1 MEFCDK
7 CGSYMKRT
15 KDGLTCP
22 RCGNVVRPSA
32 GTESVQKVKTN
43 KTSSI
48 YVVSSTAEN
57 REKVS
62 QTCPKCG
69 AKDAFHWFS
78 SISGEHAGVRRE
90 RTVEHFKCTKCSHS
104 WTKST

>member
-1 MEFCDK
+1 MEFCGK

-15 KDGLTCP
+15 KGGFLCP
-22 RCGNVVRPSA
+22 RCGNVIRSSA
-32 GTESVQKVKTN
+32 AIESVQKVKTD
-43 KTSSI
+43 TSSSI
-48 YVVSSTAEN
+48 YIVSNMPEN

-69 AKDAFHWFS
+69 NKEVFHWFS
-78 SISGEHAGVRRE
+78 TISGEHAGVRRE
-90 RTVEHFKCTKCSHS
+90 RTVEHFKCTKCPHS